1 MEALRT
7 VAWLVCGIYA
17 TIPLFWLVIHPF
29 ADFWR
34 RRYRAPL
41 KVLVFVWIALWLIAW
56 TASFPWRQSPLWPQT
71 TAPYPYREVIGWGGA
86 LGWGG
91 LLRGAL
97 SFLVIPLWATSLFI
111 YFGGQRH
118 FSIDQ
123 VIGRNELEPDRQPQ
137 ILVTTGLHAHM
148 RHPLYFGHL
157 CTMLGW
163 LVLVQSW
170 AVLGLLAFAILT
182 GIFMIRTEDAELERR
197 FGPAYRA
204 YRQRTPAVLPEL

>member
-7 VAWLVCGIYA
+7 IAWLVCGIYA

-41 KVLVFVWIALWLIAW
+41 KVLVFVWIALWLAAW
-56 TASFPWRQSPLWPQT
+56 AASFSWRNAPLFVPH
-71 TAPYPYREVIGWGGA
+71 PYREAIGWGSF
-86 LGWGG
+86 
-91 LLRGAL
+91 LLRAL
-97 SFLVIPLWATSLFI
+97 PFLSIPVWATSLFI
-111 YFGGQRH
+111 YFGGKRH
-118 FSIDQ
+118 FSLDQ

-163 LVLVQSW
+163 LALAQTW
-170 AVLGLLAFAILT
+170 AVLGLLVWGILT
-182 GIFMIRTEDAELERR
+182 GIFMIRAEDAELERR
-197 FGPAYRA
+197 FGPSYSDYR
-204 YRQRTPAVLPEL
+204 RRTPAVVPKF

>member
-1 MEALRT
+1 MEILRT
-7 VAWLVCGIYA
+7 IGWLVCGIYA
-17 TIPLFWLVIHPF
+17 TIPLFWLIIHPF

-41 KVLVFVWIALWLIAW
+41 KVLVFIWIALWLIAW
-56 TASFPWRQSPLWPQT
+56 AASSPWRQSLLWTQNVV
-71 TAPYPYREVIGWGGA
+71 PYPYREAI
-86 LGWGG
+86 GWGG
-91 LLRGAL
+91 LLARAL
-97 SFLVIPLWATSLFI
+97 PFFAIPLWATSLFI
-111 YFGGQRH
+111 YFGGKRH

-163 LVLVQSW
+163 FAIVQTK
-170 AVLGLLAFAILT
+170 AVLGLLIWAVIT
-182 GIFMIRTEDAELERR
+182 GALMIRTEDAELERR
-197 FGPAYRA
+197 FGPSYRD
-204 YRQRTPAVLPEL
+204 YRHRTPAVLPKL